1 LYQIVVL
8 QSTENAADVLTYGQR
23 LCRVRLGTAA
33 MLINHLKEW
42 RARRG
47 KRGIKKADL
56 ARHLGVD
63 RAFVTR
69 LEQGKARPS
78 LELALRIA
86 QYFGC
91 PVEAIFELGPEADG
105 TA

>member
-1 LYQIVVL
+1 
-8 QSTENAADVLTYGQR
+8 
-23 LCRVRLGTAA
+23 

-47 KRGIKKADL
+47 KHGIKKADL
-56 ARHLGVD
+56 ARHLRVD
-63 RAFVTR
+63 RAFITR

-86 QYFGC
+86 RYFGC
-91 PVEAIFELGPEADG
+91 PVEAIFELEPEAED
-105 TA
+105 AA